1 MATVFSDRRL
11 QDETSVDVNAMMSCC
26 GEYTLRYDS
35 NGRYG
40 RMPPDTQ
47 RYNRYVTEALDGR
60 AIIDGYGKTNLAA

>member
-1 MATVFSDRRL
+1 MAITEDDCQL

-26 GEYTLRYDS
+26 GEYTLRYGS
-35 NGRYG
+35 NGGYG